1 MRAATI
7 VAAPIKSQHFLNML
21 RMGAGA
27 ARLAVSVLKRRQIV
41 GHVPRNISRACS
53 VFLRNHGTIKCTV
66 TGNRRH
72 SSDLPQGGMEIPCS
86 LCFTGCGDSLKK
98 LSALF
103 NSRNY
108 DHPDEPN
115 SSVKFEVV
123 ECEAGS
129 KKGEV
134 EGKVNDLVTGDSDS
148 TTEDI
153 DVWVK
158 CDRQI
163 LRIADKEIIETGME
177 LTDKHI
183 QYAQYLIKK
192 QFSTIGGLCSTLLQ
206 GRKKHSL
213 PQNSLQVIY
222 CSARHHWVVASNME
236 CKKGVVNVYDSLFTT
251 LDEETLDTINN
262 WFGEPNA
269 KRKIQYKMVQVQTQ
283 KGTKDCGVFA
293 VAFLT
298 ALAYNQDPAD
308 GPIEYCQDQ
317 LRSHLCHCFIRQK
330 LVPFPVL

>member
-1 MRAATI
+1 
-7 VAAPIKSQHFLNML
+7 
-21 RMGAGA
+21 MGH
-27 ARLAVSVLKRRQIV
+27 AR

-72 SSDLPQGGMEIPCS
+72 SSDLPQSGMEIPCS
-86 LCFTGCGDSLKK
+86 LCFTWCGDSLKK

-103 NSRNY
+103 NSKNY

-158 CDRQI
+158 RDRQI

-192 QFSTIGGLCSTLLQ
+192 QFLTIGLCSTLLQ

-251 LDEETLDTINN
+251 KHWIPSTIGLVNQM
-262 WFGEPNA
+262 PNA
-269 KRKIQYKMVQVQTQ
+269 RSNTRWYKYKHKKEQKTVGCLLWLFLQHWHIIKIPQMVQSSIA
-283 KGTKDCGVFA
+283 KI
-293 VAFLT
+293 
-298 ALAYNQDPAD
+298 N
-308 GPIEYCQDQ
+308 
-317 LRSHLCHCFIRQK
+317 
-330 LVPFPVL
+330 